1 VALVPASDPNV
12 PAQVHRIM
20 QSAVLWM
27 MASAAPSL
35 FNQQEVVRRILRTVN
50 IGDIDSLINPAGSA
64 AAPPPAPAPAD
75 ARAAAAAA
83 ELPLKQQ
90 KLALA
95 QQELMQQ
102 QADSQ
107 REAAGQVMEMQQRQQ
122 DRALKAA
129 IEAAHLAP
137 GRERLASEQ
146 AGDAA
151 DREAEDRRHAA
162 TLAVEQ
168 GQQGQAEESGDAAS

>member
-1 VALVPASDPNV
+1 VPASDPNV

-64 AAPPPAPAPAD
+64 APPPPAAAVPGD

-129 IEAAHLAP
+129 IEAAHLAHA
-137 GRERLASEQ
+137 RERLGAEQ